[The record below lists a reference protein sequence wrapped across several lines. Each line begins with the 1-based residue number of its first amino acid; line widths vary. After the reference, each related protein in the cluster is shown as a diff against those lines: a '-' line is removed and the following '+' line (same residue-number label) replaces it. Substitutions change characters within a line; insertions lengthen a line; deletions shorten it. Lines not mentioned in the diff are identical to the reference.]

1 MHINL
6 PLMLQS
12 TSQPQSPASHISI
25 LSTGLMMQLL
35 LPPSFWQLCL
45 NPLWMILE
53 LTLTCNIFQKK
64 ALNFYLMK
72 TIGKI
77 SPEFINNVILVQLYF
92 STNWTNPF
100 PPLSQKIIHHTLM
113 FYIRE
118 CREPC
123 RLVCYLFIYKHG
135 SSLKLNRQHENSQAQ
150 LHDDHLMQQS
160 SMFLKKAAALQQDL
174 WNEGSLQTTKDWRQK
189 ANKENFILALSLWWS
204 QVRSA
209 F

>member
-1 MHINL
+1 
-6 PLMLQS
+6 
-12 TSQPQSPASHISI
+12 
-25 LSTGLMMQLL
+25 
-35 LPPSFWQLCL
+35 
-45 NPLWMILE
+45 MILE

-72 TIGKI
+72 TICKI

-123 RLVCYLFIYKHG
+123 RLVFYLFIYKHG

-174 WNEGSLQTTKDWRQK
+174 
-189 ANKENFILALSLWWS
+189 
-204 QVRSA
+204 
-209 F
+209 